1 MCIMRVDFGGDSV
14 SVRRVTGRWA
24 RPTFVV
30 ERPTHVS
37 VSGWRQPDLWTAC
50 VAYTC
55 PSNPRIPTV
64 VRSCHGIGSVAS
76 CLIVNPSVSQ
86 QIVRLTMVLRW
97 TPRAKFGFPR
107 AASHGL
113 VLSRVVVVRSNQ
125 IPEHFSSPETHSPLP
140 CLHPPSFIFPFSFFY
155 FLLFLLKVIK

>member
-1 MCIMRVDFGGDSV
+1 MCIMRVDFGGRLGYSLACYGPV
-14 SVRRVTGRWA
+14 GQAHVG
-24 RPTFVV
+24 V

-64 VRSCHGIGSVAS
+64 VRSCHGIGSIAS
-76 CLIVNPSVSQ
+76 CPIVNPSVSQ

-97 TPRAKFGFPR
+97 TPRVKFGFPR

-113 VLSRVVVVRSNQ
+113 VLSRVFWWGPTKFQNTSLHQRLTRLRQ
-125 IPEHFSSPETHSPLP
+125 
-140 CLHPPSFIFPFSFFY
+140 HPPSFVFSFF
-155 FLLFLLKVIK
+155 LLSSFLLKLIK